1 MITLLKRTVPLA
13 AVIFCVASPSAM
25 GVPLPLSGGG
35 FGIAPARRH
44 VVGQPGIAL
53 TPTTVFNG
61 TSSSYQVSVFPAIL
75 TQDLS
80 GAFNF
85 SATPRNL
92 NDSKLVLTAGPDRF
106 AMAPGTTK
114 QVSLRWNLLPTGR
127 KWLAVGVVF
136 QGVANGQGGS
146 VRVIS
151 RLLSVNFLSLPGLN
165 TLSGDFTGLYGRQ
178 VAPHVLQFVARVQ
191 NTGNTFSGP
200 SAGQLVIRDGLGN
213 VVVSTPWTGD
223 VILPGAQRDFP
234 ILVHKVLPAGQYTAT
249 VQMQY
254 GGEHSRS
261 TAFTLVGPN
270 ELPTPAIAIR
280 AFSATG
286 VVGGPA
292 HVAARIISDGTAPA
306 ALTLHLFLADVRHST
321 PGANALAATQISYQH
336 LAPGSTT
343 ELSRGLGNHLAK
355 GVYRA
360 LLTWTDPAG
369 AQHTLETE
377 FSATANQSVPAML
390 WAFIKGHLLLWLG
403 LLLLGLL
410 LAVAWLLR
418 RMRDRER
425 RIEADLVAARREL
438 ELARL
443 EREAQ
448 AHEPVAKRARR
459 AAPATKAN
467 AKANGAAPRARRP
480 VAKTNGSNGNG
491 AKAPATKT
499 NGAAPRVRRPVA
511 KTNGSNGNGAKA
523 PATKTNGAAP
533 RARRPV
539 AKTNGSNG
547 NGANAPAT
555 KTDRAAPRAKRP
567 AARTNGSNGNGVNA
581 TATKAETALQPK
593 APDGAND
600 TGEKKV
606 KLDRADELLTLA
618 RTRGTVRRVPANEE
632 RP

>member
-1 MITLLKRTVPLA
+1 
-13 AVIFCVASPSAM
+13 M
-25 GVPLPLSGGG
+25 GVPLPLAGGG

-44 VVGQPGIAL
+44 VIGQPGMAL

-61 TSSSYQVSVFPAIL
+61 TSSGYQVSVFPAIL

-85 SATPRNL
+85 SPTPRNL

-106 AMAPGTTK
+106 AMAPGTTR

-136 QGVANGQGGS
+136 QGVAEGQGGS
-146 VRVIS
+146 LRVIS

-165 TLSGDFTGLYGRQ
+165 TVSGDFTGLYGRQ
-178 VAPHVLQFVARVQ
+178 VAPHVLQFVARVE

-200 SAGQLVIRDGLGN
+200 SAGRLVIRDGSGK
-213 VVVSTPWTGD
+213 VVFSEPWAGD

-234 ILVHKVLPAGQYTAT
+234 ILARKVLPAGQYTAT

-261 TAFTLVGPN
+261 AAFTLVGPN
-270 ELPTPAIAIR
+270 QLPTPAIAIR

-292 HVAARIISDGTAPA
+292 HVTARIVSDGTAPA
-306 ALTLHLFLADVRHST
+306 GVTLHLFLADVRHST
-321 PGANALAATQISYQH
+321 PGASALAAAEISYRH

-343 ELSRGLGNHLAK
+343 GLSRRLGNHLAK

-360 LLTWTDPAG
+360 LVTWTDPTG

-377 FSATANQSVPAML
+377 FTTTATQSLPAMI
-390 WAFIKGHLLLWLG
+390 WAFIEKLWPLWLG
-403 LLLLGLL
+403 LLLLAL
-410 LAVAWLLR
+410 LALIAALVR
-418 RMRDRER
+418 RILDRER
-425 RIEADLVAARREL
+425 RIEAELVAARREL

-448 AHEPVAKRARR
+448 ADEPVAKRARR

-467 AKANGAAPRARRP
+467 VNTNGAAPRAKRP

-491 AKAPATKT
+491 AKANGASNGNGAKVTATAA
-499 NGAAPRVRRPVA
+499 NAAAPRARRPAA
-511 KTNGSNGNGAKA
+511 KTNGSNGNGAKANGASNRNGAKA

-533 RARRPV
+533 RAKRPV
-539 AKTNGSNG
+539 AKTNRPNG
-547 NGANAPAT
+547 NGA
-555 KTDRAAPRAKRP
+555 K
-567 AARTNGSNGNGVNA
+567 A
-581 TATKAETALQPK
+581 TATKADASLQPK
-593 APDGAND
+593 PKQPAND

-618 RTRGTVRRVPANEE
+618 RTRGTVRRDPRDDE
-632 RP
+632 RS